1 VIKGIVIDWL
11 INWAIAWVTRWLDQN
26 QPTSRIQKNERP
38 QPIVKP
44 KPGDPR
50 KYAPVDTRPGH
61 WNRET
66 GSWNP

>member
-44 KPGDPR
+44 KPGGPR